1 MGRQIAKQP
10 NGLYAVWSSIADDF
24 IVEDATEEE
33 IRNWWIKDAIEDATE
48 RANKSLND
56 SFIRIEKNGA
66 DNWGDDYKYLSE
78 IRDEVNGKDS
88 EYNNCN
94 DCDPEFPLCSNCV
107 GC

>member
-48 RANKSLND
+48 RANRSLND
-56 SFIRIEKNGA
+56 SFMRIEKNGT

-78 IRDEVNGKDS
+78 IRDEVHG
-88 EYNNCN
+88 EHNNC
-94 DCDPEFPLCSNCV
+94 DACDLDYPICNNCL
-107 GC
+107 GA